1 MIYLLD
7 ECGPRC
13 SEGRCVGVTERVRRA
28 GSFPCLSTSLYPRWS
43 ARADSS
49 QFRKA
54 ASRALAPCCWIYLV
68 WSQNTTSSRLDCF
81 QLNSLQLESLHMME
95 TIGEDRKMDEHLTKE
110 NCSTSVS
117 CGPTVLSLL
126 HFTAHSNKEK
136 ERSPLIVGGSFS
148 EGNNS

>member
-1 MIYLLD
+1 ML
-7 ECGPRC
+7 P
-13 SEGRCVGVTERVRRA
+13 T
-28 GSFPCLSTSLYPRWS
+28 
-43 ARADSS
+43 
-49 QFRKA
+49 QFLTIRE
-54 ASRALAPCCWIYLV
+54 LAY
-68 WSQNTTSSRLDCF
+68 D
-81 QLNSLQLESLHMME
+81 
-95 TIGEDRKMDEHLTKE
+95 GEDRKMDEHLTKE

>member
-1 MIYLLD
+1 M
-7 ECGPRC
+7 R
-13 SEGRCVGVTERVRRA
+13 VTERVQRA

-117 CGPTVLSLL
+117 CGPTVLSPPTL
-126 HFTAHSNKEK
+126 H
-136 ERSPLIVGGSFS
+136 SPLEQG
-148 EGNNS
+148 EGALSPWRTRSARGISS